1 MRENYYWLTCKQGGW
16 KISTTFPFIILI
28 AMRAM
33 AHDFGFGVR
42 KSTNRLI
49 FYECLSPGS
58 DRMAGRTMLV
68 ITE

>member
-1 MRENYYWLTCKQGGW
+1 
-16 KISTTFPFIILI
+16 
-28 AMRAM
+28 MRAM

-58 DRMAGRTMLV
+58 SDSMAGRTMLV

>member
-1 MRENYYWLTCKQGGW
+1 MRENYYYLTCKRRGW
-16 KISTTFPFIILI
+16 KISTTFPFVILI

-33 AHDFGFGVR
+33 AHDFGFVR

-58 DRMAGRTMLV
+58 DSMAGRTMLV